1 MAGAAPGTLGT
12 AAAAVNPSRRPAGTA
27 PAGNR
32 TRSGG
37 TVFTNPLPQISAV
50 LPGQGWARLCADSAG
65 VLLGGQPLVTGWLA
79 PDIESANRVVAD
91 LALLIEYV
99 VEHDGAAYLA
109 EDRSGIAVW
118 AGEAESLPS
127 VVALRRS
134 TVDRH
139 YAARWA
145 ALEGVLRSTVPDG
158 ARGEVL
164 MLLTSAGDGP
174 VARRLA
180 AALLRQH
187 HRVADQQ
194 QRPAYTA
201 AYTIELRW
209 LLARHGWTAGPRG
222 HLPDGSPWW
231 PMHRRPQPPTTP
243 SVRSAAG
250 GRIEW
255 ST

>member
-1 MAGAAPGTLGT
+1 MFP
-12 AAAAVNPSRRPAGTA
+12 
-27 PAGNR
+27 
-32 TRSGG
+32 
-37 TVFTNPLPQISAV
+37 NPLPQISAV
-50 LPGQGWARLCADSAG
+50 LPGPGWARLGADSAG
-65 VLLGGQPLVTGWLA
+65 VLLDGQPLVTGWLA

-91 LALLIEYV
+91 LTLLIEYV

-118 AGEAESLPS
+118 AGATEPLPP
-127 VVALRRS
+127 VAALRRS
-134 TVDRH
+134 TVDPH

-164 MLLTSAGDGP
+164 VLLAMAGDGP
-174 VARRLA
+174 VAGQLA
-180 AALLRQH
+180 AELLRQH
-187 HRVADQQ
+187 HRVLDQQ
-194 QRPAYTA
+194 ERPACTA

-243 SVRSAAG
+243 STPSTPSVRPAAG
-250 GRIEW
+250 GRIW
-255 ST
+255 WAT